1 MDSAVIIGGAVELIQ
16 LALAPVF
23 LIVGIGQILNVA
35 TGRVAR
41 IIDRARWFDEQ
52 KRLNNMILDVQAT
65 QEIVLLGKRMR
76 FVNWGITFLTGAA
89 VVVCLDVILLIA
101 NGLVKYNFDQIILT
115 LFIVSMTLMTG
126 GLASFF
132 IEVSL
137 ATASLKITL
146 DRFK

>member
-1 MDSAVIIGGAVELIQ
+1 MDSTVIIGGAVELIQ

-41 IIDRARWFDEQ
+41 IIDRARWFEEQ
-52 KRLNNMILDVQAT
+52 KRLNNMKLDTQAT